1 MCERR
6 KDGVEA
12 AEAGESCS
20 RCLRCRFR
28 LVGEMAGDAAPA
40 GSETAAE
47 SPEIAGVCGEREL
60 RAMERLSA

>member
-6 KDGVEA
+6 KEGVEA

-28 LVGEMAGDAAPA
+28 VVGEMAGDAREVR
-40 GSETAAE
+40 SEAAAE
-47 SPEIAGVCGEREL
+47 SSEIAGACGEREPREL
-60 RAMERLSA
+60 ERLSA